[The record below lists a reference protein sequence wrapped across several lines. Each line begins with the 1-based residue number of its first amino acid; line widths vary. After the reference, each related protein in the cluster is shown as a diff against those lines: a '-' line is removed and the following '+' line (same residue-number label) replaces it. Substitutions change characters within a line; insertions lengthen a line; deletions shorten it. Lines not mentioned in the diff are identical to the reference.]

1 MRNNWF
7 IFVQETEK
15 KNGEE
20 KEENIWQGFA
30 RMVRMVTVMAMHVQ
44 LCTYLMFVN
53 FGNPT
58 TLFRPVKSTPKS
70 SSNKI
75 AKIGRK
81 WPK

>member
-1 MRNNWF
+1 M

-53 FGNPT
+53 FG
-58 TLFRPVKSTPKS
+58 TPPHYLGHKKYTKKCI
-70 SSNKI
+70 NLRQNRLKG
-75 AKIGRK
+75 AKILRSH
-81 WPK
+81 